1 MSLWIEWNLPE
12 EMLSTEEINE
22 REQLEELFRKAVE
35 AALAFEKVTTPVEI
49 GLQIVSEEEIRTL
62 NRDYR
67 EIDRVT
73 DVLSFPMLEYEE
85 GELPCERVERAM
97 QEGEADPET
106 EEVPLGDIIICQK
119 RAKEQAAEYGHS
131 FEREMAFLS
140 VHSVLHLLGYDHMV
154 PEEEKVMF
162 SKQEEI
168 LNGIG
173 LTRE

>member
-1 MSLWIEWNLPE
+1 MSLWIEWNLPD
-12 EMLSTEEINE
+12 EEITKKDQIE
-22 REQLEELFRKAVE
+22 ALLQLAVE
-35 AALAFEKVTTPVEI
+35 AAIVSEDIATPVEI

-62 NRDYR
+62 NHDYR

-73 DVLSFPMLEYEE
+73 DVLSFPMLEYTPDEK
-85 GELPCERVERAM
+85 PCDRVERAKA
-97 QEGEADPET
+97 EGEVDPET

-119 RAKEQAAEYGHS
+119 RAMEQAEEYGHS

-162 SKQEEI
+162 SKQEAV
-168 LNGIG
+168 LKGIG

>member
-12 EMLSTEEINE
+12 ETLSTEEINE
-22 REQLEELFRKAVE
+22 REQLEELFRKAVA

-97 QEGEADPET
+97 QEGETDPET

>member
-12 EMLSTEEINE
+12 ETLSTEEING

-35 AALAFEKVTTPVEI
+35 AALAFEKVITPVEI

-85 GELPCERVERAM
+85 GEMPCERVERAK